1 MKKWQITL
9 KYEKK
14 KEKTLELFDAR
25 RYFDGYLRIKRSYF
39 NGLLKTINKTRN
51 YFSGRA
57 IEKVVSPK
65 NEDWTLNPWIL
76 LIIKDKEKQKRFWF
90 LIKREEDLSGLLIA
104 IGPKEFAD
112 YNYTNSEAKREIMRI
127 FNYIVAYLNKFNC
140 IILLPNYL
148 S

>member
-1 MKKWQITL
+1 LKKWQIIL
-9 KYEKK
+9 KYNNKK
-14 KEKTLELFDAR
+14 QKTIELFDAQ

-39 NGLLKTINKTRN
+39 NRLLNTIKTTKN

-57 IEKVVSPK
+57 IERIISPK
-65 NEDWTLNPWIL
+65 NEDWTSNPWVL
-76 LIIKDKEKQKRFWF
+76 LIIKDKEKEKRFWF

-104 IGPKEFAD
+104 LGPREFAE